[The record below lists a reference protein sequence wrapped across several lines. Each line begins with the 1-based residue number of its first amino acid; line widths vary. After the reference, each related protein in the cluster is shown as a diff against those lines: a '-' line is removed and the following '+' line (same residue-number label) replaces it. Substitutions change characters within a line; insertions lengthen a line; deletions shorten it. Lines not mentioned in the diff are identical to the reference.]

1 MVPFSVP
8 RSALLALCLSSAG
21 FAAGAVGAG
30 PGQAVQGP
38 PALAA
43 QETNFT
49 GVVAEVT
56 ECRVREGVLT
66 VKVRLRNTTDKEVQ
80 VIFDANTG
88 RESLTD
94 SARCGVLIENSEFTR
109 SAPDAAL
116 MKELAQAGGGEV
128 LTSVES
134 AVAACRAAS
143 EAHAARETRTWSQ
156 PLWSRWP
163 WWAAV
168 MGLLSVEWLLRR
180 MGKQSTAREVAA

>member
-80 VIFDANTG
+80 VSLINNRNFDDYYV
-88 RESLTD
+88 S
-94 SARCGVLIENSEFTR
+94 
-109 SAPDAAL
+109 
-116 MKELAQAGGGEV
+116 AGGKKYFV
-128 LTSVES
+128 LRDTERT
-134 AVAACRAAS
+134 ALAS
-143 EAHAARETRTWSQ
+143 GADGFGSLRVDVPKGGSYT
-156 PLWSRWP
+156 
-163 WWAAV
+163 WWAKYPAPPADQKTIDYVTPFAAPFEAV
-168 MGLLSVEWLLRR
+168 PVTVT
-180 MGKQSTAREVAA
+180 Q